1 MTATPDSAQV
11 PPSSASPTWV
21 LWLLIMGL
29 FSLVVALS
37 AGLLES
43 LAGGG
48 PLEVVRS
55 GGTGFITA
63 AGLCLA
69 TVTAVQQL
77 RKRG

>member
-1 MTATPDSAQV
+1 MTVTPDSANV
-11 PPSSASPTWV
+11 PPSSPSPDWV

-29 FSLVVALS
+29 FSLVVALF

-48 PLEVVRS
+48 LQEVVRS

-63 AGLCLA
+63 AGLCLG
-69 TVTAVQQL
+69 TVSAVQQL